1 MDVLTPTYSHVIGT
15 TAHEQMS
22 KINSL
27 FEKKAQNPRKP
38 SILKQLDDA
47 KKESEHSKSQPNRGR
62 KKDAPE
68 L

>member
-27 FEKKAQNPRKP
+27 FEKKAQKPQKP

-47 KKESEHSKSQPNRGR
+47 KKEAEQSKPQPNRSK